1 MILPIRTIH
10 KSNMHREL
18 SNHCILTQI
27 EGFAVIIFNKGF
39 VYGGFCSLIACYAY
53 SILGEKKKPC
63 QNGHCTTLLDI
74 TKNPNY
80 MLIPIII

>member
-1 MILPIRTIH
+1 
-10 KSNMHREL
+10 MHREL

-63 QNGHCTTLLDI
+63 QKRALHYLIRHYEKSKLHADTHYNLDR
-74 TKNPNY
+74 
-80 MLIPIII
+80 